1 MNKNYHI
8 NSICAKIAVLLS
20 IDKNYNYR
28 QADLLYHLAISDFI
42 DKDGQPKSVNIR
54 NINSVLYYSKYI
66 NEAILKMKE
75 YNFLCNIKD
84 VLPEV
89 GKDLEG
95 KAEIL
100 SGSFAYTYLFVETLR
115 KNKDMFED
123 FVFNLTTAH
132 KMCSS
137 TNNVVEKYEA
147 LYNDYISRKIEGGY

>member
-1 MNKNYHI
+1 MKVICLGRKKMNKNYHI

-75 YNFLCNIKD
+75 YNLLK
-84 VLPEV
+84 VE
-89 GKDLEG
+89 
-95 KAEIL
+95 
-100 SGSFAYTYLFVETLR
+100 GSFLKATYSCQLFVETLR
-115 KNKDMFED
+115 KNDDRFED

>member
-20 IDKNYNYR
+20 IDEKYNYR
-28 QADLLYHLAISDFI
+28 QADLLYHLAISDFV

-75 YNFLCNIKD
+75 YNLLK
-84 VLPEV
+84 VE
-89 GKDLEG
+89 
-95 KAEIL
+95 
-100 SGSFAYTYLFVETLR
+100 GSFLIATYSCKLFVEALR
-115 KNKDMFED
+115 KNIGRFES
-123 FVFNLTTAH
+123 FIFNLTTAH

-137 TNNVVEKYEA
+137 TNNVVEKYEM

>member
-75 YNFLCNIKD
+75 YNLLK
-84 VLPEV
+84 VE
-89 GKDLEG
+89 
-95 KAEIL
+95 
-100 SGSFAYTYLFVETLR
+100 GSFLIATYSCQLFVETLR
-115 KNKDMFED
+115 KNKDRFED

>member
-28 QADLLYHLAISDFI
+28 QADLLYHLAISDFV
-42 DKDGQPKSVNIR
+42 DKDGQPKSINIR

-75 YNFLCNIKD
+75 YNLLKIEGPFLIASYSCQ
-84 VLPEV
+84 
-89 GKDLEG
+89 
-95 KAEIL
+95 
-100 SGSFAYTYLFVETLR
+100 LFVETLR
-115 KNKDMFED
+115 KNEDRFEGLI
-123 FVFNLTTAH
+123 FNLTTAH

-137 TNNVVEKYEA
+137 TNNVVEKYET
-147 LYNDYISRKIEGGY
+147 LYNDYLSRKIEGPY

>member
-20 IDKNYNYR
+20 IDEGNYNYR

-42 DKDGQPKSVNIR
+42 DKDGQTKSVNIR

-75 YNFLCNIKD
+75 YNLLK
-84 VLPEV
+84 VE
-89 GKDLEG
+89 
-95 KAEIL
+95 
-100 SGSFAYTYLFVETLR
+100 GSFLTATYSCKLLVEALR
-115 KNKDMFED
+115 KNTNRFES
-123 FVFNLTTAH
+123 FIFNLTTAH

-137 TNNVVEKYEA
+137 TNNVVEKYEM

>member
-20 IDKNYNYR
+20 IDRNYNYR
-28 QADLLYHLAISDFI
+28 QADLLYHLAISDFV

-75 YNFLCNIKD
+75 YNLLKI
-84 VLPEV
+84 E
-89 GKDLEG
+89 
-95 KAEIL
+95 
-100 SGSFAYTYLFVETLR
+100 GSFLIASYSCHLFVETLR
-115 KNKDMFED
+115 KNKDRFED
-123 FVFNLTTAH
+123 LIFNLTTAH
-132 KMCSS
+132 KMCLS
-137 TNNVVEKYEA
+137 TNSVVEKYKT

>member
-75 YNFLCNIKD
+75 YNLLK
-84 VLPEV
+84 VE
-89 GKDLEG
+89 
-95 KAEIL
+95 
-100 SGSFAYTYLFVETLR
+100 GSFLKATYSCQLFVETLR
-115 KNKDMFED
+115 KNEDRFEG

-137 TNNVVEKYEA
+137 TNNVVEKYET